1 MEIFQEQQ
9 ELSLEYMKKVSQEDL
24 STVEKDPN
32 AQMLQ
37 MIIDQAKMHDQV
49 YFKTGVENEE
59 FENALMYFVLNQDE
73 EVQAEM
79 KKYMEKMQKELASAS
94 GSSAK

>member
-1 MEIFQEQQ
+1 
-9 ELSLEYMKKVSQEDL
+9 MKKVSQEDL

-79 KKYMEKMQKELASAS
+79 KKYQCSEM
-94 GSSAK
+94 

>member
-1 MEIFQEQQ
+1 
-9 ELSLEYMKKVSQEDL
+9 MKKVSQEDL
-24 STVEKDPN
+24 STEEKDQN

-73 EVQAEM
+73 EV
-79 KKYMEKMQKELASAS
+79 
-94 GSSAK
+94 